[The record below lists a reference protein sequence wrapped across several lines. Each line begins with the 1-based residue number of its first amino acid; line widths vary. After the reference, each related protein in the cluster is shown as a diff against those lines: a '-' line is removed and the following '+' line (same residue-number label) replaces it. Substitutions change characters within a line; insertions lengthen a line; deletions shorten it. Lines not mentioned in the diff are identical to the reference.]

1 MISGSTACSAHSEIN
16 FPNSCLFLTVKI
28 RNPCSNNIHCTIN
41 INMIKVIMLKI
52 PESKPALEQQGT
64 QKEEKKTKDQ
74 NIYKI
79 KIKKHKKIID
89 LEVLFT

>member
-1 MISGSTACSAHSEIN
+1 
-16 FPNSCLFLTVKI
+16 
-28 RNPCSNNIHCTIN
+28 
-41 INMIKVIMLKI
+41 MLKI
-52 PESKPALEQQGT
+52 PESKPALVQQGK